1 MDDFPPGGI
10 LCSSSLQRDPCT
22 SGWGRYYDGKRFSET
37 HLWGNVNQCLFVV
50 PQINW
55 NQSPGT
61 GSEWKGNEPASH
73 SGLNPGWEEGCGYSG
88 ARKPE
93 DLRNGPKRNNGVPP
107 DKHKLLKL
115 KSAIRFLFNQEK
127 SNSGLVNT
135 LRDKEN
141 HWCNKWLL
149 ILWLCGLEWPAFC

>member
-10 LCSSSLQRDPCT
+10 LCSSSLQRGPCT

-50 PQINW
+50 QQISW
-55 NQSPGT
+55 NRLAGT
-61 GSEWKGNEPASH
+61 GSEWNGSEPHPPSH
-73 SGLNPGWEEGCGYSG
+73 SGLNPGWEEGRGYSG

-107 DKHKLLKL
+107 DKHKLPKL
-115 KSAIRFLFNQEK
+115 KSAIRFLFTRK
-127 SNSGLVNT
+127 SQILGLYT
-135 LRDKEN
+135 LWETKTTIDVAN
-141 HWCNKWLL
+141 DFYDCVV
-149 ILWLCGLEWPAFC
+149 CEWPTFC